1 MLEGSIAFTL
11 SGATNSKFKALF
23 SVWLPDYYTQ
33 VAIGLSLH
41 FYIVIYVPVACDLLR
56 ESGSKGEH

>member
-23 SVWLPDYYTQ
+23 SVWLPDYTAGIETIAWLKSNFLFL
-33 VAIGLSLH
+33 VC
-41 FYIVIYVPVACDLLR
+41 IV
-56 ESGSKGEH
+56 K